1 MIFDDNILMSIE
13 QFGQDGKPTALIARE
28 LGLTSSQLEDERKK
42 NEALNNALIRA
53 DFNLKEMAK
62 AKMYSDPMTAK
73 NSGMWRELNI
83 MLQEDNRAMDNEII
97 IREVE

>member
-13 QFGQDGKPTALIARE
+13 QFGQAGKPTALIARE

-42 NEALNNALIRA
+42 NDKLNTALIRA

-62 AKMYSDPMTAK
+62 AKMYSDAMTAK

-83 MLQEDNRAMDNEII
+83 MLQEDSRAMDNEII